1 MASKSLTFL
10 PTIFQTDANEKFL
23 AATVDQLIAEPKL
36 TKMYGYVGR
45 TFAPTYKTGDSY
57 IQEPSAQRQNYQLE
71 PSVVVNDIS
80 GNTTFYASYP
90 DLLNQISY
98 YGGFVNDQNRLFD
111 SQYYSFDPLIDFD
124 KFVNFGQYYWLPN
137 GPDAVSVFTGT
148 VPFQQTFK
156 VTRNSNNSTYEF
168 TSEGIL
174 NPSITLAIGGTYQFD
189 VSQAGNDFWIQT
201 ELGVG
206 GVLHE
211 SPNISSR
218 SVFGVVNNGID
229 DGTIVFT
236 VPQQSAQNR
245 FIQMPLQYSVDFTT
259 SLPYSEIQGS
269 LLSEFVATYGGFD
282 GMTSQLD
289 GKQFV
294 FIDQNLLVNLPS
306 YSATN
311 PYSYEVAWTEKGAYI
326 TEAWDSAPWEGIS
339 DVWDLAQFSA
349 GYTTIPED
357 QRVAVWQI
365 KLIPTSNVL
374 TFSGNITANEG
385 DVIVQTATGASAIV
399 VKSVTNENTV
409 KVAYTN
415 AQIFSPSVGTI
426 RVNDISLTVYPIT
439 SPNNDYIISLSN
451 NDSPAAVR
459 VIDLN
464 NKVFVKSGMTNVN
477 KTYYVDYDG
486 LLKEQPLITTPL
498 TTLYYQDGTSPDI
511 YGAIKIVENQKWS
524 IDVATDILG
533 KINYTSP
540 NGVIFTNGLK
550 IQFATDVT
558 KDYQNSQYY
567 IEGVGTAITLTPVEL
582 MVTPEEYNTKLSMS
596 YNGEIFPDYIT
607 INRGS
612 MDLNPWSRNNRWF
625 HKDIIELTNHYN
637 TPMRPVTFEQS
648 LRALRP
654 IIEYNANLHLMNNGK
669 IGKKYIDIMDD
680 TTVDAFNSVQGQFI
694 NTIHDI
700 PLVDNMRIIFAV
712 DNDPTVRNNIYL
724 INFIYPTTDEFG
736 NSVGNP
742 QINLV
747 KSTDS
752 LVHDYDCVVVL
763 QGNFTGINWWFN
775 GADWVQSQQKTRLQ
789 QPPLFDV
796 FDTHGYSLSSYQ
808 NSNFTGTQI
817 FGYMISS
824 AGVVDTVLGV
834 ALSYRSFS
842 TQGEIAF
849 QNFFDSDS
857 YTYLMNGVAVTAP
870 TNSGFL
876 HQIIDSTR
884 NIEKNVWAT
893 VVENSHQYQ
902 IISYTYAG
910 DSVFQLPI
918 APLQT
923 GQSIPYLKVYHNS
936 SYLSQSSWSYT
947 APDITVLTTLAVG
960 DIIDILVYSDNVHNT
975 DTFQVPL
982 NLDFNAR
989 NQDFKSMTLG
999 QMRNHVVQLSQNSNI
1014 VKGRSIGSNN
1024 MRDIQFKNQGGNIL
1038 KNSAPLTYSEL
1049 FLIDDSKNFINSVRL
1064 AQSEY
1069 SKFKNKF
1076 LELSAT
1082 LSGVDGTQPATS
1094 VDIILQTINS
1104 FKNSSFSW
1112 CYSDMVPY
1120 SNDNT
1125 NVLTV
1130 NVFNPLV
1137 RTYELTNI
1145 FDDSMLSNKA
1155 VLVYLDADPSATFIL
1170 GSGINVDTD
1179 INNKLQYETSNGILF
1194 ENGMTIRFGTQI
1206 SPTWYQNNSYE
1217 IRGVG
1222 SSITLVPVNNNVQL
1236 LKGRDYT
1243 FSKTLPAI
1251 IVNDNVNLDVGYIL
1265 TIVEY
1270 SDTDGNYIPETP
1282 TKLGLYPKFTP
1293 QIILDNTYFT
1303 PVNVIIGHDGSKTP
1317 AFNDYRDTLLL
1328 ELESRIYNNIKV
1340 DAATNFSLYDVLPGK
1355 FRKSDYVLNEFDSIL
1370 TANFLTWVGDNNIDY
1385 STNSTF
1391 LPNAAFSWNYAA
1403 YSDSVDGS
1411 KLQGSWRAIYKY
1423 FYDTDTPNT
1432 TPWEMLGFSEQP
1444 DWWVSYYGVAPYTG
1458 SNQLLWED
1466 LSNGLIKSGDRQG
1479 IDTRFIRPNLLKV
1492 IPVDENGFLRSPVE
1506 FLTVSFN
1513 SNYASS
1519 AWSIGHQGPVETA
1532 WRRSSD
1538 YPYAIQMALA
1548 LTKPA
1553 RYFGTLLNTQNY
1565 KFNAAMNQFLVTT
1578 TNNHLKQTDVIVNGT
1593 KSDLLINRAAGYLNW
1608 IADYLVNQGIN
1619 ATSLTTMLTD
1629 FTVKLSYKVAG
1640 FTDAN
1645 FLHIL
1650 AEQYSPTS
1658 TNDSIVIP
1666 DESYAVTLNKS
1677 TPLQKIV
1684 YSGVILTKTN
1694 SGYTVRGYD
1703 LTNPHFTIIPS
1714 VQNNN
1719 GTKINVLNSSAVIY
1733 SNFQELLVTVP
1744 YGYEFKTQQQVVDFL
1759 ISYERYL
1766 MALGFNFSDFNS
1778 DLGQIQNWA
1787 LSAQEF
1793 LFWAQQGWHPNS
1805 VLVLSPISNSLN
1817 IDTNGAIVDA
1827 IIDNSYGSRVLD
1839 QNFNMVRNI
1848 EYSVMRTPTSF
1859 NVTLTNDQII
1869 GLVVLSLV
1877 QYEHVLIFD
1886 NTTVFNEVIYQPELG
1901 NRQFRLKLIGQ
1912 KTANWDGSLS
1922 PTGFIYN
1929 SGAVDTWN
1937 PGNDYLKGAM
1947 VKFKTQYYVA
1957 IVDIVANDVF
1967 DFTNWRNFNYSSMK
1981 TGLLPNWSSIASWP
1995 LSYYDNY
2002 NELVDSN
2009 SVNFQG
2015 GQSSNQSH
2023 YGYGLIGFR
2032 RRPYMDELG
2041 ITDASQVDL
2050 YKGMIAQKGTANA
2063 VNALLSAQFGDLG
2076 GAINFY
2082 EEWAVRVGEYGAL
2095 QSNPFVE
2102 VPIDDNAFTTNLQI
2116 LEFVDAA
2123 SQYRANGTTIFGLSD
2138 LHDYVSPTV
2147 DFDGNIALNRTNYS
2161 DYSNDIPYAGF
2172 VNINDVDAT
2181 IFDLSNYSIMDVNI
2195 STIGSGYTIWCAK
2208 DFNLTWNV
2216 FRVTETDNVITS
2228 VTDALNGYIS
2238 VTTRNPH
2245 KLSVTDAIMI
2255 KDFSTVI
2262 DGFYQINS
2270 IVNVT
2275 TFLVQYQGALTNF
2288 TTAAGNAL
2296 LYTLDSLKFDYM
2308 EDVRL
2313 YTPPN
2318 GWRGGE
2324 KVWVQNTAPFGGWTT
2339 YERTSPWSYDYTLT
2353 KTASEY
2359 QSNDGFGSSVKLSD
2373 DENII
2378 VVGSPLNTVFG
2389 SHGCVDV
2396 FVKNYVG
2403 EIVQSTVII
2412 PASSLTTGF
2421 GYSVDIVN
2429 NIIAIGAPTSEN
2441 NTGHVYLYC
2450 KDPAGPD
2457 YKPLQILRGNT
2468 SDQFG
2473 SEVSFSR
2480 DGLWLY
2486 ITAVGTDK
2494 IYAYAFDINSSQ
2506 FSTTVDIGPMMTAP
2520 YSINI
2525 PNTTGIADANE
2536 LIITGQGIGYVPNSD
2551 FTFSNNTISFVV
2563 ALHLTGN
2570 ITVNAGDNISQAS
2583 STATAFVY
2591 ANAVAANVIYV
2602 NYTHNIDFDYFG
2614 SVISINGIA
2623 TGIHV
2628 SSIVTPL
2635 PPNTIT
2641 VAIQSYTGFALID
2654 ILTDGVHEY
2663 FGAAIG
2669 VSSDGAQLA
2678 IGAPAANVMLHGTSL
2693 TSAGLVYVYD
2703 RTIESMHSDGVSLIY
2718 PTRNTIK
2725 KVCRVTVDGII
2736 MSSGND
2742 YIASM
2747 GNNQVT
2753 FTLPPLIGS
2762 VITIETNT
2770 FNLLQTLQGSDP
2782 QVGAK
2787 FGASLRICS
2796 FNCAIYVGAPGY
2808 DVDTGF
2814 HSLPADESIIPNVN
2828 KGIIVNGGAV
2838 FKNHNQGRLY
2848 GSIAGSKIAPT
2859 VTIGN
2864 SIRLNDFDV
2873 IFTGTSLQS
2882 VVDDIN
2888 GQHILGVSAVIEAN
2902 ITSQI
2907 YYLNESNG
2915 NWYDAASALV
2925 TDAVTLA
2932 LLVSSGKSQFNLI
2945 GGLYQ
2950 SIYGVWQ
2957 DSSQHII
2964 NNVAL
2969 TNLLQTQSYLRI
2981 DSLSNVSRNLLRV
2994 LSGNGTGISD
3004 LGLEV
3009 FVQMQIITS
3018 PNNIT
3023 GELFGSTVALNTAA
3037 HALVISGSSGNTL
3050 EATTFDLHLLLPTTF
3065 DSDSLRF
3072 IDAIDVS
3079 GSAYLF
3085 ELYDDPRGNVTT
3097 PGRYAYTQ
3105 QFDSGTLLPGYKFG
3119 TATDIINNFVVITA
3133 PSSSDEIPNGGSVY
3147 LFSNLTAGVGWKNI
3161 SEQTEKVDV
3170 NSVSRLYLYNSVT
3183 HTIVQN
3189 IQTIDPIKGKILGQA
3204 EQEINYKTSIDP
3216 AIYNAGTRYS
3226 VNKSNNR
3233 YWDSTQTYQVWWN
3246 LDAVRYMDYEQDTLT
3261 YRNLNWG
3268 RKFPG
3273 SVIQINEWTA
3283 SNVLPSLYIGD
3294 GTPLYPDNSAYCQ
3307 VTKVDA
3313 VLGTISTVYYFWVTN
3328 KQSLSVINSNRTL
3341 PTSAIASMIDNPLA
3355 QNIPYAAVLR
3365 NNAISFYNISG
3376 FLTGKTVI
3384 LHIDYVNSI
3393 QNANIIHSEYELVQN
3408 SPTGTIPARLMNK
3421 FIDSLSG
3428 IDLIGNT
3435 VPDPLLPLSQRY
3447 GLNIR
3452 PRQTMF
3458 VDRYHALSQIIPY
3471 INSIL
3476 AQSEMRNLIK
3486 YTQLNAQSPLPSI
3499 NSGTW
3504 DISVLSYEELYYLD
3518 IQHFAVGYRVLVER
3532 DMTQDGLWII
3542 YAKTA
3547 DNQWQ
3552 IQQVQPYNTSQYWST
3567 TDWYAAGYNS
3577 STTIKY
3583 IVPTLVDALKL
3594 SYAIGDIIKVMN
3606 DGDGNWVIIEIT
3618 NNNGVGGLT
3627 TVASQNGTIIIDT
3640 ALSDYIGSNLGFD
3653 NQGFGDLRF
3662 SQDPSIEVRYILQ
3675 SFLQHLPMQ
3684 FDESFKMS
3692 MNTLFFLMMNYIHTE
3707 QPHVDWAFKSSFVTV
3722 FHQLKA
3728 LQQSPVFYNDNTTYY
3743 QDYIDEVKPYRT
3755 KVREYVV
3762 DYTGTDTF
3770 LGTMTDFDLPAYYDR
3785 QTQTFRSP
3793 SGEYPTIDEKTWQLA
3808 PFDEWYKNRTYS
3820 IGKIVVDNGGVNFTE
3835 VPTITI
3841 LSSIGSGATAH
3852 AVINA
3857 DTGAITHIVV
3867 DNSGAGYSSTVQIVI
3882 NGNGSGALAHAEFA
3896 PSVIRSLATTIKFDR
3911 VNYDTI
3917 VTGWSPN
3924 TSYHYGDI
3932 LTINGSAY
3940 SVSSNVYTSG
3950 TIIDYTSL
3958 TPYTANAF
3966 NTANDRITGYYT
3978 PESDMPV
3985 IDSLTQVIITAN
3997 ATVDSNTI
4005 YLNSV
4010 TGLRYNMVISGDN
4023 CISSRITQIVANVTA
4038 GTNYI
4043 TVDRSQT
4050 LSSASVITA
4059 TYTNLGQLVTGV
4071 EYSGIHVTGSLFS
4084 DSPGFDS
4091 GANFGESLFD
4101 VVSYEDGVAILGD
4114 GQIDTTIRSD
4124 YLDSLIGTR
4133 PEDINVDGGA
4143 YYDSYNSHSPEELVP
4158 CIVYDTLDMKIYTNV
4173 GNETLGYRIFNNML
4187 GDTSYM
4193 RLSGL
4198 NTTSL
4203 VEDLSINDS
4212 YIFVEDG
4219 TVLPPPNISL
4229 ATPGVVFIGGERIT
4243 YYRNYA
4249 LEVTH
4254 WQPSVAFDKESVVSF
4269 GKLVSFSGNIT
4280 IDTGDYI
4287 IQPST
4292 GAIAMVTVAADS
4304 SNNVYLYYTSP
4315 QEFALGVGAVQIIGA
4330 GDDIVGVNTCPIS
4343 SEIGYY
4349 ITTAPMLSSIFDYT
4363 VAVPLPN
4370 NNVNI
4375 LTQLRRG
4382 TQGTGAKTV
4391 HAVGSLVVDAGTA
4404 QLIPES
4410 KPFIGNTGVLTDHS
4424 WYTRGIGTATNG
4436 LGLCGGTS
4444 STWTIQETFLW
4455 NSPYQYIASMWS

>member
-57 IQEPSAQRQNYQLE
+57 IQEPSVQRQNYQLE

-98 YGGFVNDQNRLFD
+98 YGGFVNDQSRLFD

-148 VPFQQTFK
+148 VPFQQTFI

-168 TSEGIL
+168 TSDGIL
-174 NPSITLAIGGTYQFD
+174 NPSITLAIGGTYHFD
-189 VSQAGNDFWIQT
+189 VSQVGNDFWIQS
-201 ELGVG
+201 ELGLR
-206 GVLHE
+206 GVLRE

-236 VPQQSAQNR
+236 VPQQSAQRR
-245 FIQMPLQYSVDFTT
+245 FTQMPLQYSVDFTT

-289 GKQFV
+289 GKQLV

-311 PYSYEVAWTEKGAYI
+311 PYDYEVAWTEKGAYI
-326 TEAWDSAPWEGIS
+326 TEVWDATPWEGIS
-339 DVWDLAQFSA
+339 DPWDMAQFNA
-349 GYTTIPED
+349 GYVTVPDD

-365 KLIPTSNVL
+365 KLIPSSNVL

-399 VKSVTNENTV
+399 IKSVTNENTV

-415 AQIFSPSVGTI
+415 AQIFRPAVGTI
-426 RVNDISLTVYPIT
+426 RVNDISLIVYPIT
-439 SPNNDYIISLSN
+439 SPDNDYIISLSN
-451 NDSPAAVR
+451 TDDHAIVR

-464 NKVFVKSGMTNVN
+464 NKVFVKSGMSNVN

-486 LLKEQPLITTPL
+486 LLKEQPLITSPL
-498 TTLYYQDGTSPDI
+498 HTLYYQDGTSADI
-511 YGAIKIVENQKWS
+511 YGAIKLVENQNWS
-524 IDVATDILG
+524 IDVANDILG

-540 NGVIFTNGLK
+540 NGVVFTNGLK
-550 IQFATDVT
+550 IQFAADVT
-558 KDYQNSQYY
+558 VGYQNAQYY

-582 MVTPEEYNTKLSMS
+582 LVTPEEYNTKLSMA

-612 MDLNPWSRNNRWF
+612 LDLNPWSRNNRWF

-637 TPMRPVTFEQS
+637 TPTQPIIFEQQ

-654 IIEYNANLHLMNNGK
+654 ILEYNANLQLLNNGK
-669 IGKKYIDIMDD
+669 IGKKYVDIID
-680 TTVDAFNSVQGQFI
+680 TTTIDSFNSVQGQNI
-694 NTIHDI
+694 NTIYGI
-700 PLVDNMRIIFAV
+700 QLVDNMRIIFAV
-712 DNDPTVRNNIYL
+712 DQDPTVRNNIYL
-724 INFIYPTTDEFG
+724 INFIYTATDEFG
-736 NSVGNP
+736 TRLGYP

-747 KSTDS
+747 KSSDS
-752 LVHDYDCVVVL
+752 IVRESDCVVVL
-763 QGNFTGINWWFN
+763 QGNFAGSNWWFN
-775 GADWVQSQQKTRLQ
+775 GLDWVQSQQKTRLQ
-789 QPPLFDV
+789 QPPMFDI
-796 FDTHGYSLSSYQ
+796 FDADGNSLASYP
-808 NSNFTGTQI
+808 NSTFTGTQI

-824 AGVVDTVLGV
+824 AGVTDPVLGI

-849 QNFFDSDS
+849 RNFFDSDS
-857 YTYLMNGVAVTAP
+857 FTYLSNGLTISSPV
-870 TNSGFL
+870 NSGFL
-876 HQIIDSTR
+876 HQTIDYNNSL
-884 NIEKNVWAT
+884 EKNVWAT
-893 VVENSHQYQ
+893 VIENSHQYQ

-910 DSVFQLPI
+910 DSVFELPI
-918 APLQT
+918 APLQST
-923 GQSIPYLKVYHNS
+923 NSIPYLKIYHNS
-936 SYLSQSSWSYT
+936 SYLSHSAWSYT
-947 APDITVLTTLAVG
+947 APDVTVLTPLVIG
-960 DIIDILVYSDNVHNT
+960 DIIDIMVYSDTVYNT

-982 NLDFNAR
+982 NLDFNAM
-989 NQDFKSMTLG
+989 NQDFDSMTLG
-999 QMRNHVVQLSQNSNI
+999 QMRNHVVQLTQNSNI

-1024 MRDIQFKNQGGNIL
+1024 LRDIQYKNQGGNIL

-1049 FLIDDSKNFINSVRL
+1049 FLIDDSKNFINAVRL
-1064 AQSEY
+1064 AQREY

-1094 VDIILQTINS
+1094 VDLIMNTINS

-1112 CYSDMVPY
+1112 YYSDMVPY
-1120 SNDNT
+1120 NNDNT

-1130 NVFNPLV
+1130 NVFNPFV

-1145 FDDSMLSNKA
+1145 FDDATLSNKS

-1170 GSGINVDTD
+1170 GTGINVDFD
-1179 INNKLQYETSNGILF
+1179 INNKLQYETSSGILF
-1194 ENGMTIRFGTQI
+1194 VNGQTIRFGAQVM
-1206 SPTWYQNNSYE
+1206 PTWYQNNSYE

-1251 IVNDNVNLDVGYIL
+1251 VINDNVKLDVGYII

-1270 SDTDGNYIPETP
+1270 SNTDGNYIPETP
-1282 TKLGLYPKFTP
+1282 TKLGLYPKFMP
-1293 QIILDNTYFT
+1293 QIIMDTTYFA
-1303 PVNVIIGHDGSKTP
+1303 PINVIIGHDGSKTP

-1340 DAATNFSLYDVLPGK
+1340 DNATTNFSLYDVLPGK

-1370 TANFLTWVGDNNIDY
+1370 TANFLTWVGDNSIDY

-1391 LPNAAFSWNYAA
+1391 LPNDAFSWNYAA
-1403 YSDSVDGS
+1403 YSDSVDGT

-1444 DWWVSYYGVAPYTG
+1444 EWWVSYYGAAPYTG
-1458 SNQLLWED
+1458 SNQLLWDD
-1466 LSNGLIKSGDRQG
+1466 LSNGLIKSGNRQG
-1479 IDTRFIRPNLLKV
+1479 IDDRFIRPNLLKI
-1492 IPVDENGFLRSPVE
+1492 IPVDDNGFLRSPVE

-1513 SNYASS
+1513 GGYASS
-1519 AWSIGHQGPVETA
+1519 AWSIGNHGPAETA

-1538 YPYAIQMALA
+1538 YPFAMQMSMA

-1553 RYFGTLLNTQNY
+1553 RYFGTMLNIQNY
-1565 KFNAAMNQFLVTT
+1565 KFNNSLNQYLVTT
-1578 TNNHLKQTDVIVNGT
+1578 TNNHLKQSDIVVNGT
-1593 KSDLLINRAAGYLNW
+1593 TTNLLINRASGYLNW
-1608 IADYLVNQGIN
+1608 IADYLVNQGVN
-1619 ATSLTTMLTD
+1619 ATNLTTMLTD

-1645 FLHIL
+1645 FLQIL

-1658 TNDSIVIP
+1658 TNDSIIIP
-1666 DESYAVTLNKS
+1666 DENYTVALNKS

-1684 YSGVILTKTN
+1684 YSGVIITKTN

-1703 LTNPHFTIIPS
+1703 LTNPHFVIIPS

-1719 GTKINVLNSSAVIY
+1719 GTKVNVLNSSAVIY

-1766 MALGFNFSDFNS
+1766 LALGFAFSDFNS
-1778 DLGQIQNWA
+1778 DLGQVQNWT

-1817 IDTNGAIVDA
+1817 IVTNGAIVDA
-1827 IIDNSYGSRVLD
+1827 IVDNSNGSRVLD

-1859 NVTLTNDQII
+1859 NITLTNDQVI

-1912 KTANWDGSLS
+1912 KTDNWDGSLS

-1929 SGAVDTWN
+1929 SGTVDVWN
-1937 PGNDYLKGAM
+1937 QGNDYLKGAM

-1957 IVDIVANDVF
+1957 LVDIVASDEF
-1967 DFTNWRNFNYSSMK
+1967 DFTKWRNFNYSSMK
-1981 TGLLPNWSSIASWP
+1981 TGLLPNWSSIAAWP
-1995 LSYYDNY
+1995 LTYYNNY

-2009 SVNFQG
+2009 SASYQG
-2015 GQSSNQSH
+2015 GQNSNQSH

-2041 ITDASQVDL
+2041 VTDTSQVDL

-2095 QSNPFVE
+2095 QTNRFVE
-2102 VPIDDNAFTTNLQI
+2102 VTMDESAFTSSLQVM
-2116 LEFVDAA
+2116 EFVDVAD
-2123 SQYRANGTTIFGLSD
+2123 QYLSNGTTIFGQSNLY
-2138 LHDYVSPTV
+2138 DYVSPTV
-2147 DFDGNIALNRTNYS
+2147 DFGGNIALNRTKYS

-2172 VNINDVDAT
+2172 VNINDVNTT
-2181 IFDLSNYSIMDVNI
+2181 IFDFSTYSNLDVNI
-2195 STIGSGYTIWCAK
+2195 SAIGSGYTIWCAK

-2216 FRVTETDNVITS
+2216 FRVTETDNVVTS

-2245 KLSVTDAIMI
+2245 KLSVSNAIMI

-2262 DGFYQINS
+2262 DGFYQVITV
-2270 IVNVT
+2270 INVT
-2275 TFLVQYQGALTNF
+2275 TFLVQYQGVMTNF
-2288 TTAAGNAL
+2288 TTATGNAL

-2318 GWRGGE
+2318 GWREGE
-2324 KVWVQNTAPFGGWTT
+2324 KVWVQNTAPNGGWTT
-2339 YERTSPWSYDYTLT
+2339 YERTTPWSYDYALT
-2353 KTASEY
+2353 KATSEN
-2359 QSNDGFGSSVKLSD
+2359 QANDGFGSSVKMSD

-2389 SHGCVDV
+2389 SNGIVDV
-2396 FVKNYVG
+2396 FVKNYAG
-2403 EIVQSTVII
+2403 KIVHSTVIV
-2412 PASSLTTGF
+2412 PASPLTTGF
-2421 GYSVDIVN
+2421 GHAVDIVN
-2429 NIIAIGAPTSEN
+2429 NIIVIGAPTSEN
-2441 NTGHVYLYC
+2441 NTGHVYLYY
-2450 KDPAGPD
+2450 KDPDGPD
-2457 YKPLQILRGNT
+2457 YKPLQILRG
-2468 SDQFG
+2468 SSADQFG
-2473 SEVSFSR
+2473 TEVSFSR

-2486 ITAVGTDK
+2486 ITAVGNDK
-2494 IYAYAFDINSSQ
+2494 IYAYAFDAKSLQ
-2506 FSTTVDIGPMMTAP
+2506 FNTIANIGQLTTAP
-2520 YSINI
+2520 YSI
-2525 PNTTGIADANE
+2525 PLPHDTGIDDTNE
-2536 LIITGQGIGYVPNSD
+2536 LVITGQGICYVPGSD
-2551 FTFSNNTISFVV
+2551 FTLIGNVISFVV
-2563 ALHLTGN
+2563 ALHLTG
-2570 ITVNAGDNISQAS
+2570 IVTVIAGDVISQAS
-2583 STATAFVY
+2583 SSAAAVVY
-2591 ANAVAANVIYV
+2591 SSAITSSVIYV
-2602 NYTHNIDFDYFG
+2602 TYTQSIDFDYFG
-2614 SVISINGIA
+2614 SVISINGI
-2623 TGIHV
+2623 TSTVTV

-2635 PPNTIT
+2635 PTSLTT
-2641 VAIQSYTGFALID
+2641 VAIQSYTGYALLD
-2654 ILTDGVHEY
+2654 ILTHGVNGQ

-2669 VSSDGAQLA
+2669 VSSDGSQIA
-2678 IGAPAANVMLHGTSL
+2678 IGAPLANVMLQGTSL
-2693 TSAGLVYVYD
+2693 ASAGVVYVYD
-2703 RTIESMHSDGVSLIY
+2703 RTIESMHSDGMSIIF
-2718 PTRNTIK
+2718 PTNNTIK
-2725 KVCRVTVDGII
+2725 KVCRVVVDGTI
-2736 MSSGND
+2736 MSSDID
-2742 YIASM
+2742 YIAQVGS
-2747 GNNQVT
+2747 NQVT
-2753 FTLPPLIGS
+2753 FILPPRIGS
-2762 VITIETNT
+2762 VVTIETNT
-2770 FNLLQTLQGSDP
+2770 FNILQILQGSDP

-2787 FGASLRICS
+2787 FGTSLRICS

-2828 KGIIVNGGAV
+2828 KGIIVDGGGV
-2838 FKNHNQGRLY
+2838 FKHHNQGRLY
-2848 GSIAGSKIAPT
+2848 GTIAGTKIAPT
-2859 VTIGN
+2859 VTMGN
-2864 SIRLNDFDV
+2864 SIRLNDFEV
-2873 IFTGTSLQS
+2873 VFTGTSLQT

-2888 GQHILGVSAVIEAN
+2888 NQHILGISAVVEAIV
-2902 ITSQI
+2902 ITQI
-2907 YYLNESNG
+2907 YFLNESNG
-2915 NWYDAASALV
+2915 NWYDAATSMV
-2925 TDAVTLA
+2925 TDVTTLA
-2932 LLVSSGKSQFNLI
+2932 LLQSSGLTQFNLV
-2945 GGLYQ
+2945 GG
-2950 SIYGVWQ
+2950 IYTAISGIWYNATQNTIV
-2957 DSSQHII
+2957 DLAFI
-2964 NNVAL
+2964 
-2969 TNLLQTQSYLRI
+2969 NLLNAQSYLRI
-2981 DSLSNVSRNLLRV
+2981 FSESTVSRNLLRV
-2994 LSGNGTGISD
+2994 LSGTGTGVDD
-3004 LGLEV
+3004 LGLAV

-3018 PNNIT
+3018 PNNIA
-3023 GELFGSTVALNTAA
+3023 GEQFGSTLALNTAA
-3037 HALVISGSSGNTL
+3037 HGLVISGSSGNTL
-3050 EATTFDLHLLLPTTF
+3050 EATTFDLHLLTPTTF

-3072 IDAIDVS
+3072 IDTIEAS

-3085 ELYDDPRGNVTT
+3085 ELYDDPRGIVAT

-3105 QFDSGTLLPGYKFG
+3105 QFDSGTLSSGYKFG
-3119 TATDIINNFVVITA
+3119 TATDIVNNFVVITA
-3133 PSSSDEIPNGGSVY
+3133 PNSNDEISNGGSIY
-3147 LFSNLTAGVGWKNI
+3147 LFANSTGGVGWKNI
-3161 SEQTEKVDV
+3161 SQQAEKVDI
-3170 NSVSRLYLYNSVT
+3170 NSVSRLYLYDSVT
-3183 HTIVQN
+3183 HTIIQN

-3204 EQEINYKTSIDP
+3204 EQEITYKTSIDP
-3216 AIYNAGTRYS
+3216 AIYNTGNKYS
-3226 VNKSNNR
+3226 VTTSNNR
-3233 YWDSTQTYQVWWN
+3233 YWDVTQSYQVWWN

-3268 RKFPG
+3268 RPFPG
-3273 SVIQINEWTA
+3273 SVIQICEWT
-3283 SNVLPSLYIGD
+3283 PSTVVPSQYTGD
-3294 GTPLYPDNSAYCQ
+3294 GNPLYPDDSAYCQ
-3307 VTKVDA
+3307 VTTVDST
-3313 VLGTISTVYYFWVTN
+3313 LGTISTVYYFWVTN
-3328 KQSLSVINSNRTL
+3328 KQNLSVVNSYRTL
-3341 PTSAIASMIDNPLA
+3341 TTSTIAAMIENPLS

-3376 FLTGKTVI
+3376 FLSGTTVI
-3384 LHIDYVNSI
+3384 LHIDYAASMEHE
-3393 QNANIIHSEYELVQN
+3393 NIIHSEYELVQN
-3408 SPTGTIPARLMNK
+3408 GPTGSIPARIMNK

-3428 IDLIGNT
+3428 IDVLGQT

-3458 VDRYHALSQIIPY
+3458 VDRYNALSQVISY
-3471 INSIL
+3471 INTIL
-3476 AQSEMRNLIK
+3476 NQYDMRNLVK

-3504 DISVLSYEELYYLD
+3504 DESVLSYEELQYLE
-3518 IQHFAVGYRVLVER
+3518 IQNYAVGHRILVER

-3542 YAKTA
+3542 YSKTVG
-3547 DNQWQ
+3547 NQWQ
-3552 IQQVQPYNTSQYWST
+3552 IQQVQPYNTNQYWST
-3567 TDWYAAGYNS
+3567 TDWYSAGYDS
-3577 STTIKY
+3577 LTTIKY
-3583 IVPTLVDALKL
+3583 IVPTMVDALKL
-3594 SYAIGDIIKVMN
+3594 SYAVGDIIKVIN
-3606 DGDGNWVIIEIT
+3606 DGDGNWAIIEIT

-3627 TVASQNGTIIIDT
+3627 TIAAQNGTIIIDA

-3675 SFLQHLPMQ
+3675 SFLLHLPMQ
-3684 FDESFKMS
+3684 FDSEFKLS
-3692 MNTLFFLMMNYIHTE
+3692 MNTLFFLMLNYIHTE

-3728 LQQSPVFYNDNTTYY
+3728 LLQAPVFYNDNTTYY

-3762 DYTGTDTF
+3762 DYTGTDSF

-3785 QTQTFRSP
+3785 QTHTFRSP
-3793 SGEYPTIDEKTWQLA
+3793 SGEYPAIDEQTWQLP
-3808 PFDEWYKNRTYS
+3808 PFNEWYNNRTYS
-3820 IGKIVVDNGGVNFTE
+3820 IGRIVVDNGGVNYTE
-3835 VPTITI
+3835 IPTITI
-3841 LSSIGSGATAH
+3841 LSTVGSGATAH

-3857 DTGAITHIVV
+3857 DTGAITRIVV
-3867 DNSGAGYSSTVQIVI
+3867 DTAGSGYSSTVQIII

-3917 VTGWSPN
+3917 VNGWTAN
-3924 TSYHYGDI
+3924 TTYWLGDI
-3932 LTINGSAY
+3932 LTINGSSY
-3940 SVSSNVYTSG
+3940 TVTSNVYAAG
-3950 TIIDYTSL
+3950 TVVDYTSL
-3958 TPYTANAF
+3958 TPFAANAF
-3966 NTANDRITGYYT
+3966 VTANDRITGYYT
-3978 PESDMPV
+3978 PASDMPV
-3985 IDSLTQVIITAN
+3985 IDNISQDIITAN
-3997 ATVDSNTI
+3997 ATVNSDTI
-4005 YLNSV
+4005 YLKSV
-4010 TGLRYNMVISGDN
+4010 TGLRYNMVLSGDN
-4023 CISSRITQIVANVTA
+4023 CISSRITQIVANVAA

-4043 TVDRSQT
+4043 TVDRPQT
-4050 LSSASVITA
+4050 LSNSAVITA
-4059 TYTNLGQLVTGV
+4059 TYTNLGQLVSGV
-4071 EYSGIHVTGSLFS
+4071 EYSGIQVTGALFS
-4084 DSPGFDS
+4084 ESPGFDS

-4124 YLDSLIGTR
+4124 YLDSLLGTR
-4133 PEDINVDGGA
+4133 PEDITVDGGA

-4158 CIVYDTLDMKIYTNV
+4158 GIIYDTLDMKIYTKV
-4173 GNETLGYRIFNNML
+4173 GSNTLGYRIFNNMAA
-4187 GDTSYM
+4187 DTTYM
-4193 RLSGL
+4193 RLSGM
-4198 NTTSL
+4198 NITSL
-4203 VEDLSINDS
+4203 VADLSLNDT

-4219 TVLPPPNISL
+4219 TVLSPPDISL
-4229 ATPGVVFIGGERIT
+4229 ARPGVIFIGGERIT

-4249 LEVTH
+4249 LEVTQ
-4254 WQPSVAFDKESVVSF
+4254 WLPSVTFDTDSIVSF
-4269 GKLVSFSGNIT
+4269 GKLVTFSGNLT
-4280 IDTGDYI
+4280 IDPGDYI
-4287 IQPST
+4287 VQPSS
-4292 GAIAMVTVAADS
+4292 GAVAMVTVAAVNT
-4304 SNNVYLYYTSP
+4304 NNVYLYYTTTTT
-4315 QEFALGVGAVQIIGA
+4315 FTLGSGAVQIIGA
-4330 GDDIVGVNTCPIS
+4330 GDDTIGANTYPMTS
-4343 SEIGYY
+4343 DTGYY
-4349 ITTAPMLSSIFDYT
+4349 ITTAPMLSSTFDYT
-4363 VAVPLPN
+4363 SAVPLAN

-4375 LTQLRRG
+4375 LSQLRRG
-4382 TQGTGAKTV
+4382 TQGTGAAAV
-4391 HAVGSLVVDAGTA
+4391 HTIGSPVVDAGTA
-4404 QLIPES
+4404 QIIPES
-4410 KPFIGNTGVLTDHS
+4410 KPFIGNTGALTDHS
-4424 WYTRGIGTATNG
+4424 WYATGIGTATNG
-4436 LGLCGGTS
+4436 LGLGGGLS
-4444 STWTIQETFLW
+4444 STWTLQETFLW
-4455 NSPYQYIASMWS
+4455 TSPYQ